1 MSFYDV
7 SELIIK
13 EQIEQLV
20 NVTIDPSTIPITQQQ
35 ELLTKFDDLL
45 EKYPLTLSLWQ
56 RYFNLYI
63 YNLQHGSNLNENST
77 TQSGEIIDE
86 KLNAKFTKA
95 IQILKPNNFQI
106 YDILLKY
113 QLKNVNYVTGGKQ
126 ALQSIIEQFVKIW
139 DKSLSL
145 NPFSTDHFQYIM
157 TFVDLFQHWQVVNND
172 DLIIRNNTIR
182 KHIIHFVSSSF
193 YKDLEKVWKWFVN
206 WDSNNAGSGEYKI
219 NQVSPIYMKM
229 RSKYMQWESF
239 YNSLANLNDFDRMTQ
254 CLNWETQHKQDYEN
268 LKIYQ
273 SRYKFIIQRFFHS
286 KQFESEYVWD
296 LLIHNS
302 SNSGEYNQLFLYEK
316 ALQYMPRS
324 LNLALRYSQA
334 LELKQG
340 KQQST
345 IDTVDKMFKL
355 LIDNTKKDQDLV
367 SISGNF
373 DNSLNA
379 QLSIIFKKM
388 LQENTRLKGVK
399 GLRQA
404 FKTFREF
411 IKTEKCLLNYDIFIT
426 NCKYELQADARN
438 MPICIKILSL
448 GLNQY
453 GKDNIENLNK
463 YMLTTLNFVTEA
475 GFTREHIKSYFETY
489 KQSLNNNIKELCREN
504 TGKTSGEVTIDK
516 IPLELRKNIL
526 KVYKPWIS
534 YESGMN
540 MGKYLN
546 VESIYSEILKT
557 IPGIAPVEI
566 WELYSSQNSAEELLP
581 KQEISNAV
589 LPNIIKQQPQIILP
603 NNLNMMEPVSV
614 PMPDIITEHVELPAE
629 LFEVLLNLPKADTFK
644 PMFDDAQLQS
654 LATDLFGIMRD
665 MNIEKFT
672 YKE

>member
-56 RYFNLYI
+56 RYLNLYI
-63 YNLQHGSNLNENST
+63 YNLQHGSNSNENST

-106 YDILLKY
+106 YDILLNY

-172 DLIIRNNTIR
+172 DLVIRNNTIR

-273 SRYKFIIQRFFHS
+273 SRYKFIIQRFFHL

-373 DNSLNA
+373 DNPLNA

-426 NCKYELQADARN
+426 NCKYELQVDARN

-463 YMLTTLNFVTEA
+463 YMLTTLNFVIEA

-489 KQSLNNNIKELCREN
+489 KQSLNNDIKELCKEN
-504 TGKTSGEVTIDK
+504 TGNTSGEVTVDK

-557 IPGIAPVEI
+557 IPGITPVEI

-581 KQEISNAV
+581 KQEITNAV
-589 LPNIIKQQPQIILP
+589 SPNIINQQPQIIPP
-603 NNLNMMEPVSV
+603 NNLNMMEPVNV
-614 PMPDIITEHVELPAE
+614 PMPDTITEHVELPAE

>member
-1 MSFYDV
+1 MSLYDV

-63 YNLQHGSNLNENST
+63 YNLQHGSNSNENST
-77 TQSGEIIDE
+77 TQYGEIIDE

-106 YDILLKY
+106 YDILLNY

-239 YNSLANLNDFDRMTQ
+239 YNSLVNLNDFDRMTQ

-273 SRYKFIIQRFFHS
+273 SRYKFIIQRFFHL

-316 ALQYMPRS
+316 ALEYMPRS

-355 LIDNTKKDQDLV
+355 LIDNTKKDQDLA

-373 DNSLNA
+373 DNPLNA

-426 NCKYELQADARN
+426 NCKYELQVDARN

-463 YMLTTLNFVTEA
+463 YMLTTLNFVIEA

-489 KQSLNNNIKELCREN
+489 KQSLNNNIKELCKEN
-504 TGKTSGEVTIDK
+504 TGSTSGEVTIDK

-557 IPGIAPVEI
+557 IPGITPVEI

-581 KQEISNAV
+581 KQEIPNAV
-589 LPNIIKQQPQIILP
+589 LPNIINQQPQIIPP
-603 NNLNMMEPVSV
+603 NNLNMMEPVNV
-614 PMPDIITEHVELPAE
+614 PMPDTITEHVELPAE